1 MSLDSIGATSVLAS
15 TLELLP
21 LRHVVMALLPSRME
35 DTMCWEIDYRFF
47 GEQKKAQENK
57 VKQAQRVGVVDQL
70 LKDANK
76 WAEEATETSKKEV
89 APAK

>member
-1 MSLDSIGATSVLAS
+1 
-15 TLELLP
+15 
-21 LRHVVMALLPSRME
+21 ME

-47 GEQKKAQENK
+47 EEQRKAQENK
-57 VKQAQRVGVVDQL
+57 RKQEQRAGLVDQL

-76 WAEEATETSKKEV
+76 QTEATVEETSIKEA

>member
-47 GEQKKAQENK
+47 EEQKKAQENK

-76 WAEEATETSKKEV
+76 QAEEATETSKKEI

>member
-1 MSLDSIGATSVLAS
+1 
-15 TLELLP
+15 
-21 LRHVVMALLPSRME
+21 
-35 DTMCWEIDYRFF
+35 MCWEIDYRFF
-47 GEQKKAQENK
+47 GEQKKAEENK

>member
-1 MSLDSIGATSVLAS
+1 
-15 TLELLP
+15 
-21 LRHVVMALLPSRME
+21 ME

-47 GEQKKAQENK
+47 EEQKKAQENK

-76 WAEEATETSKKEV
+76 QAEEAAETSKQEV

>member
-1 MSLDSIGATSVLAS
+1 
-15 TLELLP
+15 
-21 LRHVVMALLPSRME
+21 ME

-47 GEQKKAQENK
+47 EEQKKAQENK
-57 VKQAQRVGVVDQL
+57 VKQKERAGVVDQL

-76 WAEEATETSKKEV
+76 QAEGASEGTSIKEV

>member
-1 MSLDSIGATSVLAS
+1 
-15 TLELLP
+15 
-21 LRHVVMALLPSRME
+21 ME

-47 GEQKKAQENK
+47 EEQKKAQETR
-57 VKQAQRVGVVDQL
+57 VKQKERAGLVDQL

-76 WAEEATETSKKEV
+76 QAEGAAEGTPIKEA

>member
-1 MSLDSIGATSVLAS
+1 
-15 TLELLP
+15 
-21 LRHVVMALLPSRME
+21 ME

>member
-76 WAEEATETSKKEV
+76 QAEEATETSKKEI